1 MKNPLAERP
10 WLLIVALLGGFVA
23 AWIAF
28 VVVAERNKPATVPVV
43 NRAPPAAPPAL
54 R

>member
-10 WLLIVALLGGFVA
+10 WLLIVVGLGLFVA
-23 AWIAF
+23 AWIF
-28 VVVAERNKPATVPVV
+28 FLVVAHRHQPESVPVKT
-43 NRAPPAAPPAL
+43 RAAPA